1 VVGVLKGREAQMV
14 TAAMGA
20 AMKGLCISYG
30 KKGLN
35 MAAKDSICASLLFGA
50 LGVGKLWNLKP

>member
-1 VVGVLKGREAQMV
+1 MV